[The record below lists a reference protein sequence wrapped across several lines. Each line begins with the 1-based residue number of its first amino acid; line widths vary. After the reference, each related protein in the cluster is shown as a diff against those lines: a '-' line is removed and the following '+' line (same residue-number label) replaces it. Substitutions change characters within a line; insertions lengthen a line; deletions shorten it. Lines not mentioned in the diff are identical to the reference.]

1 MLEGSWI
8 ERARQLRHRDRLSAT
23 TTSPIELPNTIV
35 RLDPDGI
42 VESLRAH
49 RSAKRRL
56 VSIERVR
63 QDDSTWNVISD
74 SATNHLARLL
84 HLGLENY
91 LFGNLRF
98 LAPLSALGPALWQ
111 IQLEI
116 DRKLLGPCRHGQA
129 DADLPGLDW
138 LPRAQCLD
146 GISRGTTAHLAI
158 TPGRVGDEV
167 LQLLMDSAH
176 LLVIGTA
183 ACSDRLD
190 ALSLPLAQQ
199 PQGVG
204 REGRSPAVMPEDLAD
219 AAEVL
224 P

>member
-8 ERARQLRHRDRLSAT
+8 ERARQLRHRDRLAAT
-23 TTSPIELPNTIV
+23 TTSPIELPNPIV

-129 DADLPGLDW
+129 DADLAIGDLACRPCVLPLHSDGMSPLLEKAGVVDLPGLDS
-138 LPRAQCLD
+138 LPRAQ
-146 GISRGTTAHLAI
+146 
-158 TPGRVGDEV
+158 
-167 LQLLMDSAH
+167 
-176 LLVIGTA
+176 
-183 ACSDRLD
+183 
-190 ALSLPLAQQ
+190 Q
-199 PQGVG
+199 PQRVG
-204 REGRSPAVMPEDLAD
+204 REGRSPAVMREDLAD

-224 P
+224 L